1 MLRVFIF
8 ISLFFIHLLL
18 GHTLEV
24 NDFEK
29 YDTNNFFEYT
39 IAKENDTTPEHLS
52 DRRWDKTKASL
63 HKKTYKNLPYWAKL
77 KLKNSSNKSK
87 IFYLKAENQ
96 FTYQIQYFL
105 LQQDK
110 IVSHIKDGVISK
122 NTNRAFNTNHMLFP
136 LELEANSEVEVY
148 FKIQNYNKINLNFEL
163 VTKEYLLNYYQTYNF
178 YEGIFFGGL
187 ILMVLYNLF
196 LYLLIRARIYI
207 YYVGYVFWLTVY
219 FIGLF
224 GFSQRYFEGYTYLFY
239 FSSGVLFIFLTLF
252 IQSIL
257 NLKDKLPKINTL
269 LNLFI
274 IYVTLHTLVN
284 IYVLETEQFAYAQ
297 ILFNAFFIATIIYV
311 ILIIGS
317 TYYLAYY
324 RDDTIAKFYSFIWS
338 VIAFSG
344 LSIPLQYLNLIDIPL
359 TPEYLF
365 QILILIEVICFSF
378 ILAYKINL
386 IEKEQKQQ
394 ERILVQ
400 QNKLASLGE
409 VVGMIAHQWRQPLSE
424 INGIVLNMDIDYRKE
439 QLHDKP
445 FFNYLDNIESI
456 TASMSQ
462 TINTFIDYFKHHKE
476 LEEFQIS
483 DLIQGAL
490 NLLATA
496 NKDNVSIKYLQHEEI
511 TLHSY
516 RSELIQALL
525 IVLKNALDA
534 CSNMQDSNQ
543 QEIVLNVIPK
553 EDEVIISVQDN
564 GCGIPI
570 EIIDKIYDPY
580 FTTKHQSQGTGL
592 GLYILK
598 MIIEQTIQGKVDISS
613 KNNVTI
619 CSMHIPKF
627 MSNKNTF

>member
-1 MLRVFIF
+1 
-8 ISLFFIHLLL
+8 L
-18 GHTLEV
+18 GQTLEV
-24 NDFEK
+24 NNFEK
-29 YDTNNFFEYT
+29 YHTSTFFEYT
-39 IAKENDTTPEHLS
+39 IAKESDRTPEHLN
-52 DRRWDKTKASL
+52 DRKWEKTKASL
-63 HKKTYKNLPYWAKL
+63 HQKEYENLAYWAKL
-77 KLKNSSNKSK
+77 KIKNNNNTNKTL
-87 IFYLKAENQ
+87 YLKAENQ
-96 FTYQIQYFL
+96 FTYQIEYFL

-110 IVSHIKDGVISK
+110 IISYIQDGVISK
-122 NTNRAFNTNHMLFP
+122 NPNREFNTNHMLFP
-136 LELEANSEVEVY
+136 VKLEANSEVEIY
-148 FKIQNYNKINLNFEL
+148 FKIRNYNKINLDFRL
-163 VTKEYLLNYYQTYNF
+163 VSKEYLLDYYQTYNF

-196 LYLLIRARIYI
+196 LYLLMQSRIYI

-224 GFSQRYFEGYTYLFY
+224 GFSQRYFEGYTYIFY

-252 IQSIL
+252 VQSIL
-257 NLKDKLPKINTL
+257 NLKHQLPTVNSIL
-269 LNLFI
+269 HLFI
-274 IYVTLHTLVN
+274 IYFTLHTLVN
-284 IYVLETEQFAYAQ
+284 IYVLETENFAYAQ
-297 ILFNAFFIATIIYV
+297 ILFNIFFIITILYV

-317 TYYLAYY
+317 TYYLAYF

-338 VIAFSG
+338 IIAFSG
-344 LSIPLQYLNLIDIPL
+344 LSIPLQYLNFIDIPL

-400 QNKLASLGE
+400 QNKLASMGE

-424 INGIVLNMDIDYRKE
+424 INGIVLNMDIDYRKQ
-439 QLHDKP
+439 QLHEQP
-445 FFNYLDNIESI
+445 FFNYLDNIEEI

-476 LEEFQIS
+476 LEKFQIS
-483 DLIQGAL
+483 DLIQGTL
-490 NLLATA
+490 NLLSTA
-496 NKDNVSIKYLQHEEI
+496 NKNNVAIKYLQHEDI

-525 IVLKNALDA
+525 IVLKNSLDA
-534 CSNMQDSNQ
+534 CSKTADNNDN
-543 QEIVLNVIPK
+543 EIVLNVTPK
-553 EDEVIISVQDN
+553 DNEVIITIQDN

-598 MIIEQTIQGKVDISS
+598 MIIEQTIQGKVEISS
-613 KNNVTI
+613 KENVTL
-619 CSMHIPKF
+619 CSIHIPRNICTK
-627 MSNKNTF
+627 SNP